1 VRKDKYKN
9 AFISRFIEGRVYENS
24 YTGVRKNRHL
34 KNVISA
40 TKKKARGISPYLK

>member
-24 YTGVRKNRHL
+24 YTGVQKNRHL
-34 KNVISA
+34 KNVIPA
-40 TKKKARGISPYLK
+40 IKKKARGISPYLK